1 MSEEWREINADKER
15 EKELKEKRSAEWK
28 KKRESNSNKRK
39 DKAAV
44 QYKKTNENASLSRIE
59 VSLAM
64 QRPTQSIQ
72 RKTWIE
78 ESYQYQHLKLKQT
91 QLKKNI

>member
-1 MSEEWREINADKER
+1 MPTSEESREKIADKER

-28 KKRESNSNKRK
+28 KKRKSNSNKRK
-39 DKAAV
+39 GKAAV
-44 QYKKTNENASLSRIE
+44 HCKKVNENASLSRGQ

-64 QRPTQSIQ
+64 QVPKGSIQ

-78 ESYQYQHLKLKQT
+78 ESLSQ
-91 QLKKNI
+91 NISWKTRSMGPV